1 MRPHCIALTAGQKLA
16 RPWRV
21 HRLRSTYQDRVA
33 NPIASAVLRV
43 PRVKLGGFSDL
54 PEPLREASARL
65 LAEAS
70 RVLNHEVDYL
80 GSGFVMLGAEIQWE
94 ADLKS
99 GHRWPRAF
107 YLDVALTRLDDDS
120 DAKFPWQL
128 SRCHHLLTLAR
139 AARIY
144 EDDRFATELEAQL
157 WSWLEANPP
166 GYGINWVN
174 PMEAA
179 IRVINWL
186 WAIGTLEQWR
196 MVDASLR
203 AALTRSLEVHGRH
216 IAANLERS
224 PLPRS
229 NHYVADILGLLAL
242 GAFLTG
248 DPEAPKWLRFSQRE
262 LEVEIMR
269 QVLPDGVGFEASLPY
284 HGLAL
289 EMFLLGWRISQLAGR
304 PLSLLYRERLIRM
317 LLVSQTVRH
326 PDGRSPI
333 IGDQD
338 SGRVLPGGFLRP
350 PTHDHL
356 LDVGSALLNLPR
368 LTSTT
373 CPNDEV
379 AWTLG
384 LQAWFRLS
392 DREHRPQA
400 ASHAFRD
407 GGLYVLS
414 SGDVHLVARWGGVG
428 QNGYGG
434 HAHNDLSSYE
444 LSYGVPVVVDSGS
457 YLYTADQVARDEFR
471 SARAHNV
478 VVVDGLEMHALPDR
492 ESVQTR
498 QHAGSGVETWEH
510 SSDTIVLRGW
520 HDGYRPQGSNV
531 ICRRTIKLERAS
543 QRVEIIDDVE
553 GEGKRHVE
561 SLMHLAVGCRVT
573 REGPYELSVKAGDRE
588 LTIEFEGAG
597 TLTVE
602 DGWVSSR
609 YGVREP
615 APLIRAATHAELP
628 VRLSYTISPRESPRM
643 G

>member
-1 MRPHCIALTAGQKLA
+1 VKLA
-16 RPWRV
+16 
-21 HRLRSTYQDRVA
+21 A
-33 NPIASAVLRV
+33 
-43 PRVKLGGFSDL
+43 FSDL
-54 PEPLREASARL
+54 PEPLREASERL

-70 RVLNHEVDYL
+70 RVLKHEVDYL
-80 GSGFVMLGAEIQWE
+80 GSGFVKLGAEIQWE

-99 GHRWPRAF
+99 GYRWPASF
-107 YLDVALTRLDDDS
+107 YLDVAVTRLDGDS
-120 DAKFPWQL
+120 DSKFPWEV

-144 EDDRFATELEAQL
+144 EDDRFATELEDQL
-157 WSWLEANPP
+157 GSWLEANPP

-186 WAIGTLEQWR
+186 WAIGTLEQLR
-196 MVDASLR
+196 MVNPSLR

-216 IAANLERS
+216 IAANLEVR
-224 PLPRS
+224 PLPRG
-229 NHYVADILGLLAL
+229 NQYVADILGLLAL
-242 GAFLTG
+242 GTFLTG

-262 LEVEIMR
+262 LEGEIMR

-304 PLSLLYRERLIRM
+304 PLSLLYRDRMIRM

-326 PDGRSPI
+326 PDGRSPM

-338 SGRVLPGGFLRP
+338 SGRVLPGGFSRL

-356 LDVGSALLNLPR
+356 LDLGSALLNLPR
-368 LTSTT
+368 LTSTMS
-373 CPNDEV
+373 PHEEA

-384 LQAWFRLS
+384 LQAWCRLAE
-392 DREHRPQA
+392 REHRPQA

-407 GGLYVLS
+407 GGLYVLR

-428 QNGYGG
+428 QNGN

-444 LSYGVPVVVDSGS
+444 LSYGVPVVVDSGT
-457 YLYTADQVARDEFR
+457 YLYTENAVARDAFR

-478 VVVDGLEMHALPDR
+478 VVVDGLDMHPLPDR
-492 ESVQTR
+492 EPFQMR
-498 QHAGSGVETWEH
+498 EHARSGVETWEQA
-510 SSDTIVLRGW
+510 SDTIVLTGW
-520 HDGYRPQGSNV
+520 HDGYRRQNSNV
-531 ICRRTIKLERAS
+531 VCRRTIKLERAS
-543 QRVEIIDDVE
+543 QTVEIIDAVE
-553 GEGKRHVE
+553 GEGKRYVE
-561 SLMHLAVGCRVT
+561 SLVHLAVGCRVG

-597 TLTVE
+597 ALTVE

-615 APLIRAATHAELP
+615 ATLIRATAHADLP
-628 VRLSYTISPRESPRM
+628 VRLSYSISPRESPQSL
-643 G
+643 